1 MEARDKA
8 TPTSRRNT
16 TRTNPCRH
24 LQGIDTAVVVS
35 IDEWQ
40 KLKDENRLTWKDV
53 LLGEGP
59 RFEIPLPKRGTVKS
73 RKPAVFD

>member
-1 MEARDKA
+1 MA
-8 TPTSRRNT
+8 
-16 TRTNPCRH
+16 
-24 LQGIDTAVVVS
+24 
-35 IDEWQ
+35 

>member
-1 MEARDKA
+1 MNPQLCR
-8 TPTSRRNT
+8 PRRSG
-16 TRTNPCRH
+16 
-24 LQGIDTAVVVS
+24 Q
-35 IDEWQ
+35 
-40 KLKDENRLTWKDV
+40 LKDENRLTWKDV